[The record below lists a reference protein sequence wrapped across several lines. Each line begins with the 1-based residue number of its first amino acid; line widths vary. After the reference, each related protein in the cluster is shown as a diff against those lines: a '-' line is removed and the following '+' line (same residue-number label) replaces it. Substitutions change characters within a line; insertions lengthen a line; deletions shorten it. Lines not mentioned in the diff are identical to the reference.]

1 MLEREFENKFVRY
14 AQSLGHMCLKLRID
28 GVDGFPDRTVLTAS
42 GIFFIE
48 FKRPG
53 GVLRP
58 QQRKWKKL
66 LTGLGFTF
74 ATVESYA
81 DAVVVLEQYL
91 KGHTNGCQ

>member
-1 MLEREFENKFVRY
+1 MLERDFENKFVRY
-14 AQSLGHMCLKLRID
+14 AQSLGHPCLKLRID

-42 GIFFIE
+42 GIFFLE

-58 QQRKWKKL
+58 QQRKWKKI

-74 ATVESYA
+74 GVVESYT
-81 DAVVVLEQYL
+81 DAVAVLEQYL